1 MNPISDDADELIQ
14 IMVSGPHL
22 TPDNNNVIYN
32 DDITVTEDR
41 KLINF
46 IKPDGHGTILPSLNL
61 GTDMLSYLRKNNI
74 AGYIDLDGY
83 SMFKFYIDYKS
94 SVINN
99 TNKVDITIL
108 SDAINFLLVQDG
120 TAVLRYST

>member
-83 SMFKFYIDYKS
+83 SMFKFYIDYKYY
-94 SVINN
+94 
-99 TNKVDITIL
+99 TIAYIKKY
-108 SDAINFLLVQDG
+108 SDAVWVESVKMD
-120 TAVLRYST
+120 